1 MASKETY
8 QCQYCGYSSPNRYEF
23 MRSLASRELKC
34 PKCAD
39 TKIKAKEVETGDVFG
54 YNEDG
59 HYEGDF

>member
-1 MASKETY
+1 MSVKEAYT
-8 QCQYCGYSSPNRYEF
+8 CQYCGYSSSNRYEF
-23 MRSLASRELKC
+23 MRSLAQRDLKC

-39 TKIKAKEVETGDVFG
+39 KRIKAKKTTTGDVFG